1 MTFQGCEMENYIGL
15 ISSAYTF
22 IDSHGV
28 VSCVIVIIIC
38 AILHYFYEKRIIKFK
53 GELDN
58 KNLCI
63 KKKIEIYIEFF
74 DMFSEFE
81 HSIRLLLRRFYHQL
95 PTEEKERKMVFSE
108 MLCDSKE
115 KYNNYSIF
123 IDKNNI
129 FFDDE
134 TWKHLSDIRHI
145 SFKIIFEFGEIFID
159 SNENDRLEL
168 VETRREYFKKAEA
181 FSQKTDRV
189 KKEIRN
195 FLKQLEDA

>member
-1 MTFQGCEMENYIGL
+1 MENYIGL
-15 ISSAYTF
+15 ISSAYAF

-28 VSCVIVIIIC
+28 VLGFIII
-38 AILHYFYEKRIIKFK
+38 ILCTFVCYIREKRIVKFK

-63 KKKIEIYIEFF
+63 KKKIEVYIEFF
-74 DMFSEFE
+74 DVFSKFE
-81 HSIRLLLRRFYHQL
+81 QSIRLLLRRFYHQL
-95 PTEEKERKMVFSE
+95 PTDEKERKRFFSE

-168 VETRREYFKKAEA
+168 VETRREYFKKAEV
-181 FSQKTDRV
+181 FNQKTDSV

-195 FLKQLEDA
+195 FLKQLENA